1 MSFWTKVIWPFLS
14 KVLKYMLSLFER
26 TAAEL
31 AKKIPEK
38 IIEPIK
44 NKIVEIAAR
53 EDLSGTDKAQ
63 AVKDF
68 ALSLLGSEFSTI
80 GNSALDTFIQVLYQ
94 DLKNQQ
100 TIS

>member
-26 TAAEL
+26 TASEL

-38 IIEPIK
+38 IINPIK
-44 NKIVEIAAR
+44 ARIIEIAADS
-53 EDLSGTDKAQ
+53 DLSGSDKMK

-80 GNSALDTFIQVLYQ
+80 GNSALDTFLQVLYQ
-94 DLKNQQ
+94 DLKDQKA
-100 TIS
+100 IS

>member
-44 NKIVEIAAR
+44 AKIIEIAADS
-53 EDLSGTDKAQ
+53 DLSGSDKMK

-94 DLKNQQ
+94 DLKDQKV
-100 TIS
+100 IS